1 MLDKNI
7 ILPLI
12 LSLFAGLSTV
22 LGAFIVF
29 FSKKIDKRIL
39 ITFSLAFSAG
49 VMLSISLLD
58 LFISSHD
65 ILTTSVGKSKGTI
78 YSIIFLLIGVLM
90 SFLISNLIP
99 DDKLSYNNYENKH
112 LFKIGLTSMLALML
126 HNFPEG
132 IATFVSGY
140 ENLSLGISVALAITL
155 HNIPEGIAIA
165 MPIYHS
171 TNSKSLAFK
180 YTFWSGISEPIGALF
195 AFLFIKPFINGSI
208 LSIIFLLVAGIMLYI
223 SLVDLIPT
231 AKSYKSNKTFIISL
245 FLGISLIPLSHIF
258 I

>member
-7 ILPLI
+7 IIPLL

-22 LGAFIVF
+22 LGAFLVF
-29 FSKKIDKRIL
+29 FSRISKRLI
-39 ITFSLAFSAG
+39 ITFSLAFSSG

-58 LFISSHD
+58 LFISSENY
-65 ILTTSVGKSKGTI
+65 LTNYLGKTKGI
-78 YSIIFLLIGVLM
+78 VYSLLFMLIGVLI
-90 SFLISNLIP
+90 SFLISNLISEESST
-99 DDKLSYNNYENKH
+99 KNKEKNR

-140 ENLSLGISVALAITL
+140 ENLSLGISVAFAITL

-165 MPIYHS
+165 IPIYHS
-171 TNSKSLAFK
+171 TNSKFLAFK
-180 YTFWSGISEPIGALF
+180 YTFLSGISEPLGALF
-195 AFLFIKPFINGSI
+195 AFLIIKPYINEFIM
-208 LSIIFLLVAGIMLYI
+208 SIIFLLVSGIMLYI
-223 SLVDLIPT
+223 SLVDLLPT
-231 AKSYKSNKTFIISL
+231 AKSYNLNKVFTLSL
-245 FLGISLIPLSHIF
+245 FLGVIFIPLSHIF

>member
-1 MLDKNI
+1 MFDKNI
-7 ILPLI
+7 ILPLL

-22 LGAFIVF
+22 IGAFIVF
-29 FSKKIDKRIL
+29 FSKINKRII

-49 VMLSISLLD
+49 VMISISLLD
-58 LFISSHD
+58 LFVSSYD
-65 ILTTSVGKSKGTI
+65 ILIKNLGTSKGII

-90 SFLISNLIP
+90 SALITNLIP
-99 DDKLSYNNYENKH
+99 DENVRYKNHENKH

-140 ENLSLGISVALAITL
+140 ESLSLGLSVALAITL

-171 TNSKSLAFK
+171 TNSKYLAFK
-180 YTFWSGISEPIGALF
+180 YTFLSGITEPIGAFF
-195 AFLFIKPFINGSI
+195 AFLFIKPYINELV

-223 SLVDLIPT
+223 ALVDLLPT
-231 AKSYKSNKTFIISL
+231 AKSYKSNKTFTLSL
-245 FLGISLIPLSHIF
+245 FLGIILIPLSHIF